1 MIELSALV
9 PFISPVA
16 LLISGLVALMMMK
29 GRQEFASKASVD
41 AQAARLAAVDVRV
54 VQAEAAIAAAGD
66 QAARI
71 TALEI
76 DVARAETVLAS
87 VPTAGEINALSLG
100 IAGLRGDIKG
110 FEATIAGFKELFE
123 RQEAQVD
130 RHEEIL
136 SEAARRQLED
146 RRGS

>member
-41 AQAARLAAVDVRV
+41 AQAAQLADIGVRIV
-54 VQAEAAIAAAGD
+54 KVEGAIEGASDHAG
-66 QAARI
+66 RI
-71 TALEI
+71 KALEI
-76 DVARAETVLAS
+76 DIARAETVLAA

-110 FEATIAGFKELFE
+110 FEATIAGVRELFE
-123 RQEAQVD
+123 RQQSQVD

-146 RRGS
+146 RRG